1 MAGEVK
7 YLVIVGDGM
16 ADYPVEG
23 LKGRTPLMV
32 AKTPHMDWLARH
44 GEIGLVRTIPDGF
57 NPGSEIANLSIFGY
71 DPIHYYTGRGP
82 LEAASLGV
90 KLQPDDIAFRCN
102 LITVQFKGTKIFME
116 DFSAG
121 HITNDEAREII
132 IDLNKS
138 MGTNDIQFYPGVS
151 YRHLMVLKD
160 GAAKYSNLE
169 KIELTPPHDIIGK
182 EISPFLP
189 EIHGRG
195 GEDQILFLMN
205 ESQRLLKDHP
215 VNFAREA
222 KGLKPA
228 NSIWLWGQGRSPRMI
243 TLKERFG
250 VEGYVISAVHL
261 LKGIGILAGLEA
273 LEVPGAT
280 GYFDTNYD
288 GKAQYALRG
297 LKEKDFVYVHVEAP
311 DEAGHMGDLRLKIE
325 AIEAFDEK
333 IVGAILK
340 GMSDFKS
347 YKILVLPDH
356 PTPLSVR
363 THTADPVPYVIY
375 PVRIP
380 RHFGRR
386 RREKSSFLIDPVRKH
401 LSNGVEGGVQ
411 NSLFSNGVYSTE
423 GRGKDASIEG
433 FDEVSAKRSGIFI
446 EKGFELIERFFG

>member
-1 MAGEVK
+1 MTKKMK

-16 ADYPVEG
+16 ADYPVEILEG
-23 LKGRTPLMV
+23 KTPLML
-32 AKTPHMDWLARH
+32 AKTPHMDWMAKH
-44 GEIGLVRTIPDGF
+44 GEVGLVRTIPDGF

-71 DPIHYYTGRGP
+71 DPFRYYTGRGP

-102 LITVQFKGTKIFME
+102 LVTLQFDGTKTFME
-116 DFSAG
+116 DFAAG
-121 HITNDEAREII
+121 HITNEEAKEII
-132 IDLNKS
+132 LDLDKEIGS
-138 MGTNDIQFYPGVS
+138 KEIRFYPGVS
-151 YRHLMVLKD
+151 YRHLMVMKD
-160 GAAKYSNLE
+160 GAAKFSNLE
-169 KIELTPPHDIIGK
+169 KLELTPPHDIIGR

-189 EIHGRG
+189 KGNQG
-195 GEDQILFLMN
+195 DLVLSLMN
-205 ESQRLLKDHP
+205 GSRPLLKDHP
-215 VNFAREA
+215 VNLNRKAR
-222 KGLKPA
+222 GLRPA

-250 VEGYVISAVHL
+250 LEGYVISAVHL

-297 LKEKDFVYVHVEAP
+297 LKEKDFVYLHVEAP

-325 AIEAFDEK
+325 AIETFDEK

-340 GMSDFKS
+340 GMKDFER
-347 YKILVLPDH
+347 YKVLVLPDH

-375 PVRIP
+375 SNDK
-380 RHFGRR
+380 G
-386 RREKSSFLIDPVRKH
+386 SKH
-401 LSNGVEGGVQ
+401 SNVE
-411 NSLFSNGVYSTE
+411 S
-423 GRGKDASIEG
+423 
-433 FDEVSAKRSGIFI
+433 FDEFSAGKSGIFI
-446 EKGFELIERFFG
+446 EKGFELIDKLLGPHGSC

>member
-1 MAGEVK
+1 MK
-7 YLVIVGDGM
+7 YVVIVGDGM
-16 ADYPVEG
+16 ADYPVQG
-23 LKGRTPLMV
+23 LKGKTPLMV

-71 DPIHYYTGRGP
+71 DPIRYYTGRGP

-90 KLQPDDIAFRCN
+90 RLKSDDLAFRCN
-102 LITVQFKGTKIFME
+102 LVTLRGDGNKTMME

-121 HITNDEAREII
+121 HITDEEAKEII
-132 IDLNKS
+132 LYLDQA

-151 YRHLMVLKD
+151 YRHLTVLKD
-160 GAAKYSNLE
+160 GATKYSDLE
-169 KIELTPPHDIIGK
+169 KLELTPPHDIIGK

-189 EIHGRG
+189 KKGRG
-195 GEDQILFLMN
+195 DKILSLMS
-205 ESQRLLKDHP
+205 ESQRLLKNHP
-215 VNFAREA
+215 INLAREA

-228 NSIWLWGQGRSPRMI
+228 NSIWLWGQGRSPQMS

-261 LKGIGILAGLEA
+261 LRGIGILAGLEV
-273 LEVPGAT
+273 LKVPGAT
-280 GYFDTNYD
+280 GYFDTNYE
-288 GKAQYALRG
+288 GKTQYALRG

-325 AIEAFDEK
+325 SIEAFDEK

-340 GMSDFKS
+340 GMSDFER
-347 YKILVLPDH
+347 YRILVLPDH

-375 PVRIP
+375 PAEV
-380 RHFGRR
+380 
-386 RREKSSFLIDPVRKH
+386 
-401 LSNGVEGGVQ
+401 
-411 NSLFSNGVYSTE
+411 
-423 GRGKDASIEG
+423 RGKEAPIEG
-433 FDEVSAKRSGIFI
+433 FDEVSAKKAGIFI
-446 EKGFELIERFFG
+446 EKGFELIERFLASPCSC